1 MNPHPSR
8 SRPLRC
14 LAAAEALRQA
24 CNFPRQP
31 YFRDLIQGGMSR
43 EVFLESQRHFA
54 HAVAFFPRPMAA
66 LVARLPDPRQRL
78 DLLRNLVEEHGDF
91 REEAFHISSFRD
103 FLTRLGGVEA
113 AELPPLP
120 PALHA
125 FQAALSGSCSFD
137 ELETGLACLGFI
149 EYAFAELSTL
159 IAVAVVERGWIAPQ
173 ELRHYRL
180 HARIDEEHAAEF
192 FMVIESA
199 WDEPERRIHVER
211 GLALGAQ
218 LFRRLYDDLAEV
230 KPMSGQG
237 LALHA

>member
-1 MNPHPSR
+1 
-8 SRPLRC
+8 
-14 LAAAEALRQA
+14 
-24 CNFPRQP
+24 
-31 YFRDLIQGGMSR
+31 MSR
-43 EVFLESQRHFA
+43 EDFLESQRHFA

-103 FLTRLGGVEA
+103 FLTGLGGPGA
-113 AELPPLP
+113 AELPPLSP
-120 PALHA
+120 GLHA
-125 FQAALSGSCSFD
+125 FQAALTGTCCFD

-149 EYAFAELSTL
+149 EYAFAELSSLVAT
-159 IAVAVVERGWIAPQ
+159 AVIERGWISPR

-192 FMVIESA
+192 FLVIESA
-199 WDEPERRIHVER
+199 WDEPARRLHLER

-230 KPMSGQG
+230 KVP
-237 LALHA
+237 HA